1 MTTITPK
8 NHGITV
14 EREAPFHPGKI
25 LLEAYLEPA
34 GITQAELSRHLGV
47 SPVMISDLIRGKRGI
62 NMRLALLL
70 GEAFGN
76 GPEIW
81 YQMQANY
88 DFCRERDELRR
99 DSEAPHVKLLPA
111 LS

>member
-1 MTTITPK
+1 MATITPK
-8 NHGITV
+8 NQGITV
-14 EREAPFHPGKI
+14 ERKAPFHPGRV

-34 GITQAELSRHLGV
+34 GITQAELARHLGV
-47 SPVMISDLIRGKRGI
+47 SQVAISDLIRGKRGI

-70 GEAFGN
+70 GKAFGN

-99 DSEAPHVKLLPA
+99 GGAALHVKLLPA